1 MIDIGRICVKIAGRD
16 TGKKC
21 VIVDVLDDT
30 FVMIDG
36 ETRRRKCNILHL
48 EPLDQTVELKKNAPH
63 ADVAKAFEKLGY
75 AVHATKAKKAGK
87 RPTHARKS
95 KLAGTAPAAAPTAA
109 AKPAAEKK
117 PAAATPA
124 TKKPAAPKAAPAE
137 KKA

>member
-16 TGKKC
+16 AGKKC

-75 AVHATKAKKAGK
+75 PVHATKAKKAGK

-95 KLAGTAPAAAPTAA
+95 KLAGTAPAAGAA

-117 PAAATPA
+117 PAAKPA
-124 TKKPAAPKAAPAE
+124 VAKKPAAPKAAPAE